1 MKDITLDELKTMR
14 NREGLIIQGCGGD
27 PQEWIDGIQNLLT
40 TEEILLD
47 GDIFKDVFRFENEGV
62 TCLLFDFR
70 DTKLNVGKLAAWR
83 LSTHESFGGTW
94 LSDYLDNRFGKET
107 QTGRQKP
114 DCPLIGQDGNVFG
127 LVGIAAR
134 TLRENG
140 MRKEATE
147 MTKRITSCDSYSEAL
162 GIIGEYVNIT
172 SVDEN
177 EDEDED
183 EDWEEGE
190 DEEYDEDEGLFL

>member
-14 NREGLIIQGCGGD
+14 KHEGLIIQGCGGD
-27 PQEWIDGIQNLLT
+27 PQEWIDGIQDLLT

-47 GDIFKDVFRFENEGV
+47 GDTFKDIFRFENEGV

-70 DTKLNVGKLAAWR
+70 DTKLNVGKLAMWR
-83 LSTHESFGGTW
+83 LSTHGAFGGTW

-107 QTGRQKP
+107 QTERQKP
-114 DCPLIGQDGNVFG
+114 DCPLIGQDGNIFG

-140 MRKEATE
+140 MREEATE
-147 MTKRITSCDSYSEAL
+147 MTKRVTSSGSYSEAL

-172 SVDEN
+172 SVDED
-177 EDEDED
+177 EDKDED
-183 EDWEEGE
+183 EDWEDGE

>member
-27 PQEWIDGIQNLLT
+27 PQEWIDGIQDILT

-47 GDIFKDVFRFENEGV
+47 GDTFKDVFRFENEGV

-70 DTKLNVGKLAAWR
+70 DTKLNVGKFATWR
-83 LSTHESFGGTW
+83 LSTYGSFGGTW

-107 QTGRQKP
+107 QTERQKP
-114 DCPLIGQDGNVFG
+114 DCPLIGQDGNIFG

-140 MRKEATE
+140 MREEATE
-147 MTKRITSCDSYSEAL
+147 MTKRVTSSGSYAEAL
-162 GIIGEYVNIT
+162 SIIGEYVNIT
-172 SVDEN
+172 SVDEDEE
-177 EDEDED
+177 EDEDEFEEDWDPD
-183 EDWEEGE
+183 EDNEFI
-190 DEEYDEDEGLFL
+190 L

>member
-27 PQEWIDGIQNLLT
+27 PQEWIDGIQDILT

-47 GDIFKDVFRFENEGV
+47 GDTFKDVFRFENGGV

-70 DTKLNVGKLAAWR
+70 DTKLNVGKLAVWR
-83 LSTHESFGGTW
+83 LSTYGSFGGMW
-94 LSDYLDNRFGKET
+94 LSDYLNIRFGKE
-107 QTGRQKP
+107 QSPERQKP
-114 DCPLIGQDGNVFG
+114 DCPLIGQDGNIFG

-140 MRKEATE
+140 MREEATE
-147 MTKRITSCDSYSEAL
+147 MTKRVTSSGSYSEAL

-172 SVDEN
+172 SADEN

-183 EDWEEGE
+183 ECEEDW
-190 DEEYDEDEGLFL
+190 DLDEDNEFIL

>member
-1 MKDITLDELKTMR
+1 MKDITLNELKTMR
-14 NREGLIIQGCGGD
+14 KHEGLIIQGCGGD
-27 PQEWIDGIQNLLT
+27 PQEWIDGIQDILT

-47 GDIFKDVFRFENEGV
+47 GDTFKDVFRFENEGV

-70 DTKLNVGKLAAWR
+70 DTKLNVGKLAMWR
-83 LSTHESFGGTW
+83 LSTHGSFGGTW

-114 DCPLIGQDGNVFG
+114 DCPLIGQDGNIFG

-147 MTKRITSCDSYSEAL
+147 MTKRVTSSGSYAEAL

-172 SVDEN
+172 SVDED

-183 EDWEEGE
+183 EFEEDWDFGE
-190 DEEYDEDEGLFL
+190 DDEDEGLFL

>member
-14 NREGLIIQGCGGD
+14 KHEGLIIQGCGGD
-27 PQEWIDGIQNLLT
+27 PQEWIDGIQDLLT

-47 GDIFKDVFRFENEGV
+47 GDTFKDVFRFENEGV

-70 DTKLNVGKLAAWR
+70 DTKLNVGKLAMWR
-83 LSTHESFGGTW
+83 LSTHGAFGGTW
-94 LSDYLDNRFGKET
+94 LSDYLDNRFGKEI
-107 QTGRQKP
+107 QTERQKP
-114 DCPLIGQDGNVFG
+114 DCPLIGQDGNIFN
-127 LVGIAAR
+127 LIGIAAR

-140 MRKEATE
+140 MREEATE
-147 MTKRITSCDSYSEAL
+147 MTKRVTSSGSYSEAL

-172 SVDEN
+172 SVDE
-177 EDEDED
+177 DED
-183 EDWEEGE
+183 EDWEDDE

>member
-14 NREGLIIQGCGGD
+14 KHEGLIIQGCGGD
-27 PQEWIDGIQNLLT
+27 PQEWIDGIQDLLT

-47 GDIFKDVFRFENEGV
+47 GDTFKDVFRFENEGV

-70 DTKLNVGKLAAWR
+70 DTKLNVGKLAMWR
-83 LSTHESFGGTW
+83 LSTHGAFGGTW
-94 LSDYLDNRFGKET
+94 LSDYLDNRFGKEI
-107 QTGRQKP
+107 QTERQKP
-114 DCPLIGQDGNVFG
+114 DCPLIGQDGNIFN
-127 LVGIAAR
+127 LIGIAAR

-140 MRKEATE
+140 MREEATE
-147 MTKRITSCDSYSEAL
+147 MTKRVTSSGSYSEAL

-172 SVDEN
+172 SVDE
-177 EDEDED
+177 DED
-183 EDWEEGE
+183 EDWEDNE

>member
-14 NREGLIIQGCGGD
+14 KHEGLIIQGCGGD
-27 PQEWIDGIQNLLT
+27 PQEWIDGIQDLLT

-47 GDIFKDVFRFENEGV
+47 GDTFKDVFRFENEGV

-70 DTKLNVGKLAAWR
+70 DTKLNVGKLAMWR
-83 LSTHESFGGTW
+83 LSTYGSFGGTW
-94 LSDYLDNRFGKET
+94 LSDYLDNRFGEEIKPE
-107 QTGRQKP
+107 QQKP
-114 DCPLIGQDGNVFG
+114 SCPLIGQDGNIFN
-127 LVGIAAR
+127 LIGIAAR

-140 MRKEATE
+140 MREEATE
-147 MTKRITSCDSYSEAL
+147 MTKRVTSSGSYSEAL

-172 SVDEN
+172 SVDE
-177 EDEDED
+177 D
-183 EDWEEGE
+183 EDWEDDE